1 MNKGLSSDH
10 LLHWKL
16 LEKAGKQLI
25 VGNSY
30 CSVPWRNLGWVFE
43 VNGTWPCTVTV
54 IPHL

>member
-10 LLHWKL
+10 MLHWKL

-43 VNGTWPCTVTV
+43 VNGTWPCIVTV
-54 IPHL
+54 ISHL